1 MTDATE
7 SIKKPKRVKQK
18 VVYSD
23 SYADHLA
30 PRYWMT
36 WSGLAC
42 MAMIAHL
49 PDRITMFTGKLVG
62 YLFYYFGRSRRGITA
77 INIKM
82 CFPELTG
89 SQQGNLT
96 KRTTIDTGIGFAEM
110 CIAWFNHQRIR
121 ADMVEMTGEQNLID
135 AVALGRG
142 VILVGAHYT
151 TLDLGGVLMAKYHK
165 VGVMYRANKNAL
177 FDLVMRSSRDK
188 FCEEVIERSDMRAVI
203 RFIKKG
209 GVMWYAPDQDY
220 GRKQSVFAPFF
231 GIEAASINVIP
242 RLVKINNSPVLI
254 LSHHRNA
261 DGRGYT
267 LSISEPLK
275 NFPSGDDRADATVIN
290 SALETQ
296 IRKFPEQY
304 MWLHRRFKTRPD
316 GEEKLYPRGK

>member
-1 MTDATE
+1 MTDTTE
-7 SIKKPKRVKQK
+7 AAKRPKRLKK
-18 VVYSD
+18 KIVYSD

-36 WSGLAC
+36 WLGLAC

-49 PDRITMFTGKLVG
+49 PDRITMLTGKFVG
-62 YLFYYFGRSRRGITA
+62 YLFYYFGHSRRSITA
-77 INIKM
+77 INIRM
-82 CFPELTG
+82 CFPEL
-89 SQQGNLT
+89 SESEQEKLI

-121 ADMVEMTGEQNLID
+121 PDMIKMNGEQNLID
-135 AVALGRG
+135 AVAQGRG

-151 TLDLGGVLMAKYHK
+151 TLDLGGVLMAKYNK
-165 VGVMYRANKNAL
+165 VGVMYRANKNPL

-188 FCEEVIERSDMRAVI
+188 FCESVIERSDMRSVI

-261 DGRGYT
+261 DGLGYA

-275 NFPSGDDRADATVIN
+275 NFPSADDRADATVIN
-290 SALETQ
+290 NALEAQ

-304 MWLHRRFKTRPD
+304 MWLHRRFKTRPE
-316 GEEKLYPRGK
+316 GEDKLYPPGK